1 VQAMNT
7 KKTDIKCDLMIIG
20 TGLSGMAAALFAARS
35 GIDAI
40 QAGTTGQLGFASGL
54 IDLLGVHP
62 VADSALVRSP
72 WEGLEQL
79 RLDMPAHPFA
89 RMSVPDIR
97 SALEDFLGF
106 LGQCGYPHYFHLKN
120 NVEMMTPAG
129 TVKPTYALPHTMA
142 EAPACISGRRP
153 TLIVDFEGLKG
164 FSARQLVFASVSR
177 SHLRPQRIV
186 FPGSS
191 GELYAEPLA
200 RSLDVAQNRHKLRD
214 AVAPYLADAEA
225 VGFPAILGVY
235 RTLDVLA
242 DLSRDLG
249 VPVFEIPT
257 MLPSVPG
264 LRLREIFEQQLP
276 AEGVQMLRHTQVQS
290 VGRTPDGCWLFS
302 AGNGY
307 AKYRIQARA
316 AILCSGRFFGK
327 GLHADRHGIRETIFD
342 LPVAQPP
349 ARELWHHKD
358 FLHPQGHP
366 VNRSGIEIDDS
377 FRPVDE
383 KGRSVYP
390 DLFAAG
396 TLLAHQDWM
405 RQKCGSG
412 LAIATA
418 YGAVN
423 ACKQFLTD
431 RYYANNC
438 ITRHK

>member
-1 VQAMNT
+1 MQAMNT
-7 KKTDIKCDLMIIG
+7 EDIDIKCDLMVIG
-20 TGLSGMAAALFAARS
+20 AGLSGMAAALFAARS
-35 GIDAI
+35 GMDTV
-40 QAGTTGQLGFASGL
+40 QAGTAGQLGFASGL

-62 VADSALVRSP
+62 AADSGLVRSP

-79 RLDMPAHPFA
+79 RRDMPAHPFA
-89 RMSVPDIR
+89 RMSIPDIR
-97 SALEDFLGF
+97 AALEELLGF
-106 LGQCGYPHYFHLKN
+106 LGQCGYPHYFHPHN

-129 TVKPTYALPHTMA
+129 TVKPTYAIPHTMSG
-142 EAPACISGRRP
+142 APACFSGRRP
-153 TLIVDFEGLKG
+153 ALIVDFEGLKG
-164 FSARQLVFASVSR
+164 FSARQVIFASTR
-177 SHLRPQRIV
+177 RPHLRPQRIV
-186 FPGSS
+186 FPGTS

-200 RSLDVAQNRHKLRD
+200 RGLDVAENRHKLSD
-214 AVAPYLADAEA
+214 VVAPHLADAEA
-225 VGFPAILGVY
+225 VGFPAVLGVY

-276 AEGVQMLRHTQVQS
+276 LEGVRMLRHTQVLS
-290 VGRTPDGCWLFS
+290 VGRTPDGSWLFS
-302 AGNGY
+302 AGNG
-307 AKYRIQARA
+307 AAQYRIQARA
-316 AILCSGRFFGK
+316 ALLCSGRFFGK
-327 GLHADRHGIRETIFD
+327 GLHADRHGIRETIFG
-342 LPVAQPP
+342 LPVAQPA

-366 VNRSGIEIDDS
+366 VNRSGIEIDDA

-383 KGRSVYP
+383 KGRSVYA

-405 RQKCGSG
+405 RQKCGGG
-412 LAIATA
+412 LAIASA

-423 ACKQFLTD
+423 ACGRFL
-431 RYYANNC
+431 AGQV
-438 ITRHK
+438 HGS

>member
-1 VQAMNT
+1 MRAMNT
-7 KKTDIKCDLMIIG
+7 TDTDIECDVMIIG

-35 GIDAI
+35 GMDTV
-40 QAGTTGQLGFASGL
+40 QAGTAGQLGFASGL
-54 IDLLGVHP
+54 IDLLGTHP
-62 VADSALVRSP
+62 AAGSGLVRSP

-79 RLDMPAHPFA
+79 RRDMPAHPFA
-89 RMSVPDIR
+89 RISIPDIR
-97 SALEDFLGF
+97 TALEELFEF
-106 LGQCGYPHYFHLKN
+106 LGQCGYPHYFHSHY

-129 TVKPTYALPHTMA
+129 TLKPTYALPHTMS
-142 EAPACISGRRP
+142 EAPACFSGRRP
-153 TLIVDFEGLKG
+153 ALIVDFDGLKG
-164 FSARQLVFASVSR
+164 FSARQIVFASARR

-200 RSLDVAQNRHKLRD
+200 RSLDVAENRHKLRD
-214 AVAPYLADAEA
+214 AVAPHLADAEA

-264 LRLREIFEQQLP
+264 LRLREIFEQHLP
-276 AEGVQMLRHTQVQS
+276 LEGVRMLRHTEVQS
-290 VGRTPDGCWLFS
+290 VGRSPDGGWLFS
-302 AGNGY
+302 AANGSG
-307 AKYRIQARA
+307 KYRIHSRA

-327 GLHADRHGIRETIFD
+327 GLHADRHGIRETVFG

-366 VNRSGIEIDDS
+366 VNRAGIEIDDA

-383 KGRSVYP
+383 KGQSVYS
-390 DLFAAG
+390 DLYAAG

-405 RQKCGSG
+405 RQKCGGG
-412 LAIATA
+412 LAIASA

-423 ACKQFLTD
+423 ACSRFLNIHS
-431 RYYANNC
+431 A
-438 ITRHK
+438 